1 VSGLGRNTL
10 VAGQLVAMLC
20 KQQRCTGEVDYREW
34 ETWFPCQ
41 ENRGALSM
49 YDGPVMDPEA
59 PKEGRYFRIFQL
71 LPDGVQVARADDG
84 MVMEVNRAFEEL
96 SGYGPDSI
104 VGKPVLS
111 MVSFLDPDLWHR
123 IWDEFR
129 RNGEVCG
136 LRTRFLR
143 QDGRIAF
150 VLISMR
156 SVEIDGLSC
165 CIATIHESSGSAI
178 TETEDP
184 GCHGESFYHLGNPLL
199 PDVDI
204 DQEDVGDLVDFQ
216 AFQQLMNSFYKTTG
230 IATAI
235 TDLNGNVR
243 VATGWQDICIRFHRL
258 HPETLA
264 NCKESD
270 TCLASTVKEGE
281 YALYKCKN
289 GLWDLVTPIVVS
301 GRHIANFFIGQFFFD
316 DEVPDYDFFRK
327 QAERYG
333 FDGGE
338 YLAALDRVPRW
349 SRELVEN
356 VLEFNSRLAMLISRL
371 SIGNIRLSRALA
383 ERKRVEDELL
393 LSKFCIDNAGI
404 GIYQTFEQHIFHAN
418 SVACRSLGYSL
429 EELRSMSVFD
439 IDPAITMD
447 KLEEIRD
454 RLAATGSVTHQ
465 TVHRRKDGTTYPVEI
480 TTNLVEF
487 HGKQYAIS
495 FVTDISERKRA
506 EDALRESEEKFR
518 VLAETSPTAI
528 AVYQGDRFV
537 YVNPSAVRLFGY
549 DEDELLAMKPWS
561 LAHPESRAMFMER
574 GIARQRGETVPSSYE
589 HRFVTK
595 TGETGWVMVSAG
607 TIEYGGKPAGIA
619 TFVDITESKSAEEK
633 MKAAFAEKVVLLQEV
648 HHRVKNNLQIISSLI
663 DLQSDYL
670 GDEQSRAIIRESKN
684 RIRSMALIHQ
694 KLYQS
699 ESFAFVNFREYIEEL
714 VTDLFATYARDP
726 HLIQLNVDV
735 GEVTLGMDEAI
746 PCGLIVNELVSNSL
760 KHAFPDGRRGV
771 ISLRCQAGDDG
782 RIALTVADNGVGL
795 PHGFD
800 CSATESLGLQLVD
813 MLVRQLAGTVT
824 FEGDRGGT
832 VAAVVFPVKSP
843 V

>member
-1 VSGLGRNTL
+1 
-10 VAGQLVAMLC
+10 M
-20 KQQRCTGEVDYREW
+20 
-34 ETWFPCQ
+34 F
-41 ENRGALSM
+41 
-49 YDGPVMDPEA
+49 DGPVMDPDA
-59 PKEGRYFRIFQL
+59 PQEDRYSRIFQL
-71 LPDGVQVARADDG
+71 LPDAVLVARADDG
-84 MVMEVNRAFEEL
+84 TVMEVNRAFEEL
-96 SGYGPDSI
+96 TGYGPDSI
-104 VGKPVLS
+104 VGKPVLT

-123 IWDEFR
+123 MWGEFQT
-129 RNGEVCG
+129 NGEVCG
-136 LRTRFLR
+136 LGTRLLR
-143 QDGRIAF
+143 RDGRSAF
-150 VLISMR
+150 VRISMR
-156 SVEIDGLSC
+156 PVEIDGLSC

-178 TETEDP
+178 TETGQQ
-184 GCHGESFYHLGNPLL
+184 GCHDESFHQLGNPFL

-204 DQEDVGDLVDFQ
+204 DKEDVGNLVDFQ
-216 AFQQLMNSFYKTTG
+216 ALQQLMNSFYKATG

-243 VATGWQDICIRFHRL
+243 VATGWQDICVRFHRL

-270 TCLASTVKEGE
+270 TCLAATVKEGD

-301 GRHIANFFIGQFFFD
+301 GRHIANFFLGQFFFA

-333 FDGGE
+333 FDTGE

-371 SIGNIRLSRALA
+371 SIGNIRLTRALA
-383 ERKRVEDELL
+383 ERKRFEDELL

-404 GIYQTFEQHIFHAN
+404 GIYQTFEQHIYSAN
-418 SVACRSLGYSL
+418 GFACRSLGYSL

-439 IDPAITMD
+439 IDPAVTIE
-447 KLEEIRD
+447 KLHEIRD
-454 RLAATGSVTHQ
+454 TLEATRTVTHE
-465 TVHRRKDGTTYPVEI
+465 TVHRRRDGSVYPVEI
-480 TTNLVEF
+480 TSNLVEF
-487 HGKQYAIS
+487 NGKQYGIS
-495 FVTDISERKRA
+495 FVKDITERKQA
-506 EDALRESEEKFR
+506 EEALRESEQKFR

-537 YVNPSAVRLFGY
+537 YVNPSAVRLFCY
-549 DEDELLAMKPWS
+549 DEDELLAMKTGD
-561 LAHPESRAMFMER
+561 LAHPECRAMIMER
-574 GIARQRGETVPSSYE
+574 GIARQRGETVPCRYE
-589 HRFVTK
+589 HRFVRK
-595 TGETGWVMVSAG
+595 NGETGWVMVSAG

-619 TFVDITESKSAEEK
+619 MFVDITESKCAEEK
-633 MKAAFAEKVVLLQEV
+633 MKAAFAEKVVLLREV
-648 HHRVKNNLQIISSLI
+648 HHRVKNNLQIISSLL

-670 GDEQSRAIIRESKN
+670 GDEQSRAIIRESQN

-699 ESFAFVNFREYIEEL
+699 ESYAFVNFREYIEEL
-714 VTDLFATYARDP
+714 ATDLFVTYAREP
-726 HLIQLNVDV
+726 HLIQLNVAV
-735 GEVTLGMDEAI
+735 GDVTLGMDDAI

-771 ISLRCQAGDDG
+771 ISVQCHTVDDG
-782 RIALTVADNGVGL
+782 RVALTVADTGVGL
-795 PHGFD
+795 PSGFD
-800 CSATESLGLQLVD
+800 CGNTESLGLQLVD

-824 FEGDRGGT
+824 IDGNRDGT
-832 VAAVVFPVKSP
+832 VASVVFPVKRP